1 MRKAF
6 IETLIELALDDER
19 ILLLTADLG
28 FMALEPFAENFPK
41 RFFNVGVAE
50 QNMVG
55 LATGLAEAGYIP
67 FIYSI
72 TPFAVLRPYE
82 FIRNGPIYHQFP
94 VRIIGIGGGLEYG
107 HDGISHYGIDD
118 IGVLRVQPGITI
130 ITPADYKQATAA
142 LSATWDLPGPVYYRL
157 SKDDK
162 SIIKEINGHFE
173 LGRAQIIDKGKDVLI
188 ITMGSIAT
196 EVVKAAEILKKKGI
210 FCTIMVISCIS
221 PPPISDILDTLK
233 QFSFAITVEAH
244 YIIGGLGSFV
254 SEVTAEHGLN
264 CAIVRLGIKNKP
276 DGFTGSQSYIYHLYG
291 LTAEGI
297 AETAIREMGKHN
309 TLSIRSQSVDIND

>member
-6 IETLIELALDDER
+6 IETLVELAHNDER

-28 FMALEPFAENFPK
+28 YMTLEPFVDNFPK

-72 TPFAVLRPYE
+72 APFAVLRPYE

-107 HDGISHYGIDD
+107 HDGITHYGIEDV
-118 IGVLRVQPGITI
+118 GVLRVQPGITI
-130 ITPADYKQATAA
+130 ITPADYKQARAA
-142 LSATWDLPGPVYYRL
+142 LSATWDLPGPIYYRL

-162 SIIKEINGHFE
+162 SIIREINGQFE
-173 LGRAQIIDKGKDVLI
+173 LGRAQIIDKGNDVLM

-196 EVVKAAEILKKKGI
+196 EAVRAAEILEEKGI
-210 FCTIMVISCIS
+210 FSTIMIISCMS

-233 QFSFAITVEAH
+233 QFSFAFTVEAH
-244 YIIGGLGSFV
+244 YIVGGLGSLI
-254 SEVTAEHGLN
+254 SEVVAEHGLN
-264 CAIVRLGIKNKP
+264 CAIIRFGIKDTPN
-276 DGFTGSQSYIYHLYG
+276 GFTGSQSYIYHLYG

-297 AETAIREMGKHN
+297 AETAISEIGKYGN
-309 TLSIRSQSVDIND
+309 LSILNQNVNIS